1 MVQCLDLLVR
11 IVSQSGQI
19 MEGEN
24 LSSITIMLI
33 SDFLTYPGFFKDE
46 ISQKRNMKKQI
57 IVNQMNPCNPPE
69 QAIN

>member
-1 MVQCLDLLVR
+1 
-11 IVSQSGQI
+11 
-19 MEGEN
+19 
-24 LSSITIMLI
+24 MLI